1 MDQGGP
7 LLHDPNARVAM
18 PVDPPLVALGQ
29 AEPPFQIE
37 IVSDRRQL
45 GAADEQARQEAQ
57 HDPGEVLVDR
67 ILLALETTG
76 QRLKLLLS
84 TRTTSL
90 LRIEGRSDLLEILD
104 VLSNLL
110 LLISNFVQ
118 APVDALGQAAQL
130 LLCEPP
136 FFASKLRWIESRT
149 SCNAAAIRSPGGS
162 SGPPWSSLRMPRTAV
177 Q

>member
-67 ILLALETTG
+67 TLLALETTG

-90 LRIEGRSDLLEILD
+90 LRIEGRSDLLEI
-104 VLSNLL
+104 
-110 LLISNFVQ
+110 
-118 APVDALGQAAQL
+118 
-130 LLCEPP
+130 
-136 FFASKLRWIESRT
+136 
-149 SCNAAAIRSPGGS
+149 
-162 SGPPWSSLRMPRTAV
+162 
-177 Q
+177 